1 MMFDVMPT
9 ILEDGNRDEDRDTE
23 SPDVDVRL
31 AGDAAFRSISNYG
44 KQNPMIPFADDS
56 SNGFQNSS
64 NPFLSSD
71 PSPLRASSPFSVI
84 PPSSTG
90 DSSAISSAMN
100 DGIILGN
107 DSGAGGET
115 GRSSTP
121 NSNSAGIEQLM
132 VSLLDERD
140 RLLETMRSLQEQVAL
155 GAQRA
160 AQLEKERDL
169 LAEHINATMPNV
181 RNSFCELCIDPNA
194 N

>member
-1 MMFDVMPT
+1 MPT

-31 AGDAAFRSISNYG
+31 AGDAAFRSISSFG
-44 KQNPMIPFADDS
+44 KQNPLIPLTEDS
-56 SNGFQNSS
+56 SAGFQNSS

-71 PSPLRASSPFSVI
+71 PNPIRASSPFSGI

-90 DSSAISSAMN
+90 DSTAISSFLN
-100 DGIILGN
+100 DGTIFAN

-115 GRSSTP
+115 NRSPTP
-121 NSNSAGIEQLM
+121 NSNNAGIEQLM

-169 LAEHINATMPNV
+169 LAEHINATMPHV
-181 RNSFCELCIDPNA
+181 CSPLYL
-194 N
+194 